1 MKFQA
6 QVMSRAP
13 GRPRGRAG
21 INRNQNRDPPAPEN
35 WQEMFYQMEAR
46 MLRAEAE
53 LQQLRQPIQQ
63 QVSEAVCSR
72 SKYLQ

>member
-21 INRNQNRDPPAPEN
+21 INRNQNRDPPVLEN
-35 WQEMFYQMEAR
+35 WQELFHQMEGC
-46 MLRAEAE
+46 MLRAEAQ
-53 LQQLRQPIQQ
+53 LQQLRKPVQQ
-63 QVSEAVCSR
+63 QVPEAGV
-72 SKYLQ
+72 Q